1 MREQVELSFFIG
13 YAGVR
18 QAAFEAAC
26 IDAATRLC
34 GGCFVADGTG
44 YWREGAARRAA
55 RFDGPLRA
63 ERTLC
68 LKLTTELAKEAGAL
82 STMRAAISASA
93 LSHGMR
99 GAIRWVHVQRHPITG
114 LHFSIE
120 DVLDE
125 AA

>member
-1 MREQVELSFFIG
+1 MRDQVELSFFVG

-44 YWREGAARRAA
+44 YWREGADQRAL
-55 RFDGPLRA
+55 RFDGRLQTERA
-63 ERTLC
+63 LC
-68 LKLTTELAKEAGAL
+68 LKLTTELAKEVDVL
-82 STMRAAISASA
+82 SAMRAAISAAA

-120 DVLDE
+120 DVLKE